1 MLVGVLS
8 WPEFICGLDRRR
20 DGFAVA
26 IGLVE
31 LIDFFLCL
39 GTLLIALRENRGPIL
54 CTDIWPLAVDLGW
67 IVPLE
72 KA

>member
-1 MLVGVLS
+1 MVVLS

-31 LIDFFLCL
+31 LIDFFL
-39 GTLLIALRENRGPIL
+39 AWYVAHRWRENRGPIL
-54 CTDIWPLAVDLGW
+54 CTDIRPLAVHLGW